1 MNLSSACAT
10 NSYLYANVLFI
21 TETMNSCLLCH
32 SGFESFEKGY
42 RRQSL
47 DSKLPKLQI
56 TVREGI
62 ETVFPQIPCRNN
74 TFICLSCSLTV
85 GQIVIMQTEVNKLTQ
100 VLRQKWRFSPQQA
113 GSSTTTATGHVGW
126 KKKAVRL
133 LQSSRYGALYHHL
146 YSNSPTAQS
155 AFHKFTLQI
164 TRKEMLSTPKRAE
177 EDMSSAI
184 SSVAKFSWS
193 GFIDHLKQSLSTLVS
208 ACKGAFL
215 PRRKR
220 RYYM

>member
-1 MNLSSACAT
+1 
-10 NSYLYANVLFI
+10 
-21 TETMNSCLLCH
+21 MNSCLLCN

-47 DSKLPKLQI
+47 QSKLPKLQI

-62 ETVFPQIPCRNN
+62 ETLFPQFPCRKN

-85 GQIVIMQTEVNKLTQ
+85 SQVVRKQTEVQQLTQ
-100 VLRQKWRFSPQQA
+100 VLRQKCKFFPQQA

-133 LQSSRYGALYHHL
+133 LQSSRYCALFHHL
-146 YSNSPTAQS
+146 YSHSPTAQS
-155 AFHKFTLQI
+155 AFFKFTLQI
-164 TRKEMLSTPKRAE
+164 TRKEMLSTPRLAE
-177 EDMSSAI
+177 EDMSPAI
-184 SSVAKFSWS
+184 SSLAKFSWS
-193 GFIDHLKQSLSTLVS
+193 AYIDHLKQSLPTLVS

-215 PRRKR
+215 PRQTR
-220 RYYM
+220 RYYMQTVIVRYILET